1 MFKLKTFDWSLVIIS
16 LVLAIISVA
25 TIYTIT
31 YVGVGSKLAI
41 SQLIFF
47 LIGFG
52 LFGLFAL
59 IDYRHYR
66 SLAWVLFSIAFILLI
81 PMLPMW
87 SHKLPFV
94 ICEFNACRW
103 LDLGFFRFQTSE
115 AFKIIILILFSAL
128 FAGRNSRYNL
138 WQLLGYAMLLFVPVF
153 MILEQPDLGTA
164 SVVFACGIVL
174 FLLARFPIWVW
185 IGAIVLAIIAAPLVW
200 GNLKPYQKQRI
211 EVFLNPESD
220 PTRTGYNVRQAEI
233 AIGSGGL
240 WGRGLGQGSQSQLN
254 FLPVAHTDFIFA
266 GYAEATGYIG
276 VVFLLAVMFFLVW
289 RAIIIAELSKDIF
302 GRFLAFGIAAMFAV
316 QICINISMNIR
327 LAPVTGVTLPLV
339 SYGGTSLFINMI
351 ALGILQ
357 SIVMRHKTI
366 SFS

>member
-1 MFKLKTFDWSLVIIS
+1 MFKLKTLDWSLVVIT
-16 LVLAIISVA
+16 LVLAVISVA

-31 YVGVGSKLAI
+31 YVGVGNKLAL
-41 SQLIFF
+41 SQMVFF
-47 LIGFG
+47 GIGFG
-52 LFGLFAL
+52 LFALFTM

-66 SLAWVLFSIAFILLI
+66 SLAWVLFGTGVLLLVPMI
-81 PMLPMW
+81 PIW

-115 AFKIIILILFSAL
+115 AFKIIILILLSAL
-128 FAGRNSRYNL
+128 FAGRNSRYTI
-138 WQLLGYAMLLFVPVF
+138 WQLLGYALLLLVPAF

-164 SVVFACGIVL
+164 SVVFSCGMVL
-174 FLLARFPIWVW
+174 FLLARFPVWVW
-185 IGAIVLAIIAAPLVW
+185 ISAIVVAIIAAPLVW
-200 GNLKPYQKQRI
+200 SNLKPYQKQRI
-211 EVFLNPESD
+211 EVFLNPDSD

-266 GYAEATGYIG
+266 GYAEATGYVG
-276 VVFLLAVMFFLVW
+276 VVFLLGVMFFLVW
-289 RAIIIAELSKDIF
+289 RAIAIAELSKDAF
-302 GRFLAFGIAAMFAV
+302 GRFLAFGIAAMFTV

-366 SFS
+366 TFS